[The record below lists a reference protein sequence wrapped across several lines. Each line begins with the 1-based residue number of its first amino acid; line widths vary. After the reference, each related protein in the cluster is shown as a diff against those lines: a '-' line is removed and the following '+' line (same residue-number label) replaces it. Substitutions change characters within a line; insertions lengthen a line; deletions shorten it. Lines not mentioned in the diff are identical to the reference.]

1 MTAPTPIET
10 PTDGLR
16 VRGERVV
23 RRFEVS
29 SFTSPDKVYAVC
41 QLADETWT
49 CSCPHYLYRLARF
62 GGECKHIRL
71 VRSSLTLPQ
80 ARVVD
85 GYGRLSLDLEG
96 WHIVE
101 VGVEAGVRAMGIETE
116 KYKYYKGGI
125 GDGATV

>member
-1 MTAPTPIET
+1 MRPAPTPIET
-10 PTDGLR
+10 PTGGLR
-16 VRGERVV
+16 VWGERVV

-41 QLADETWT
+41 ELADGTWT
-49 CSCPHYLYRLARF
+49 CSCPHYLFRLSRVR
-62 GGECKHIRL
+62 GECKHIRL

-85 GYGRLSLDLEG
+85 GYGRLCLDLDG

-101 VGVEAGVRAMGIETE
+101 VGVEAGVRAMGIGQPKSINTT
-116 KYKYYKGGI
+116 KGRNR
-125 GDGATV
+125 